1 QVETNTGYI
10 SEETAWKNI
19 LKTADYVYEIFG
31 SFDEFYTNYRLGNAY
46 WSRDFD
52 RAKKRLKEFRFYKAY
67 CDWPIAQLPWP
78 EPKGIPMEQYM
89 KDGFAD
95 TVNSILRDQM
105 ESQQNEDML
114 NDDSHTEIRVL
125 H

>member
-1 QVETNTGYI
+1 
-10 SEETAWKNI
+10 
-19 LKTADYVYEIFG
+19 
-31 SFDEFYTNYRLGNAY
+31 
-46 WSRDFD
+46 
-52 RAKKRLKEFRFYKAY
+52 
-67 CDWPIAQLPWP
+67 
-78 EPKGIPMEQYM
+78 MEQYM

-95 TVNSILRDQM
+95 AVNSILRDQM